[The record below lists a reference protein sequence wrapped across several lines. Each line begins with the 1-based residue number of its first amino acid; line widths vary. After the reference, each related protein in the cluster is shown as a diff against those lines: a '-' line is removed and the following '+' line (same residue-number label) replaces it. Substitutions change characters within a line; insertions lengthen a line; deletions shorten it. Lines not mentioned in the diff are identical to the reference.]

1 VSATSHAVEVKE
13 VASGVFAYLQTGSWG
28 FSNAGLI
35 VDSGSSLLVDT
46 LYDVALTRRMLSE
59 LARSTPL
66 SGRVD
71 TVVNTHANGDHCWGN
86 QAVDGARLIASRMA
100 ANEMKMLSPKL
111 MASLVQGS
119 RVIVRGGR
127 RVEKLLGL
135 LGRIGVPKVGALADA
150 AEFVVRAFGPF
161 DFKGVS
167 LRVPTETFEGTLE
180 LDVGSKRV
188 NLVEVGPAHTLGDV
202 LVHVPADRV
211 VFTGDILFMGSHP
224 IMWEGPVY
232 NWIRACDR
240 ILALD
245 VDVVVPGHGPIS
257 TKVGVRRT
265 KAYWESLVE
274 LCKTGLAAGTPP
286 DEIARALYARGHDGW
301 AESSRVAV
309 NIDTICRDLRGER
322 GHRDP
327 LLLLAKMARL
337 ERLS

>member
-1 VSATSHAVEVKE
+1 MSHPVSVEE
-13 VASGVFAYLQTGSWG
+13 VAGGVFAYLQRGSWG

-71 TVVNTHANGDHCWGN
+71 AVVNTHANGDHCWGN
-86 QAVDGARLIASRMA
+86 QAVDGARLIASRKA
-100 ANEMKMLSPKL
+100 AEEMKTLSPKL

-119 RVIVRGGR
+119 RAILRGGKG
-127 RVEKLLGL
+127 VERLLGL
-135 LGRIGVPKVGALADA
+135 LGRVGVPKVGALADA

-161 DFKGVS
+161 DFGSVS
-167 LRVPTETFEGTLE
+167 LRIPTETFEGKLE
-180 LDVGSKRV
+180 LNVGSKRV
-188 NLVEVGPAHTLGDV
+188 TLLEVGPAHTLGDV
-202 LVHVPADRV
+202 LVHVPEDRV

-224 IMWEGPVY
+224 IMWEGPVQ

-240 ILALD
+240 ILSLD
-245 VDVVVPGHGPIS
+245 VDVVVPGHGPIT
-257 TKVGVRRT
+257 TKDGVRQT
-265 KAYWESLVE
+265 KAYWEALVE
-274 LCKTGLAAGTPP
+274 LCKNGLAAGTPP
-286 DEIARALYARGHDGW
+286 DEIARALYARGYAGW
-301 AESSRVAV
+301 DESSRVAV
-309 NIDTICRDLRGER
+309 NIDTICRDLQGQH

-337 ERLS
+337 ERPT